1 MTDKKLKTI
10 DDEIKAFEDKLQD
23 NILAAYVSGTFFDNL
38 RDKGKLELE
47 PCFGTIAARHKEKKV
62 FIICDFTYCGDDV
75 SAKYQLE
82 DWGDNS
88 YQLIKKPC
96 K

>member
-23 NILAAYVSGTFFDNL
+23 NILAAYVSGTLFDNL

-47 PCFGTIAARHKEKKV
+47 PCFGTIAARHKEKKFSLFV
-62 FIICDFTYCGDDV
+62 ILHIVEMMFPQNI
-75 SAKYQLE
+75 
-82 DWGDNS
+82 N
-88 YQLIKKPC
+88 
-96 K
+96 